1 MSTLRV
7 STIQDTAG
15 SNSSTPAAIANGIA
29 KAWVNFNGTGV
40 VAIRAQYNVSSIT
53 DGGTGNYTVNFTSAM
68 TDGNFSTVV
77 GISQGSSQGLVHAI
91 GQGGPNLNSANFAN
105 NPSGSVK
112 IVTGNPSSSVVF
124 DVDSVNVSVFR

>member
-53 DGGTGNYTVNFTSAM
+53 DNGTGDYTVNFTNAL
-68 TDGNFSTVV
+68 TD
-77 GISQGSSQGLVHAI
+77 
-91 GQGGPNLNSANFAN
+91 ANY
-105 NPSGSVK
+105 
-112 IVTGNPSSSVVF
+112 SVVANGGDPGTRDGGIMAPIQALATTSTRIRAF
-124 DVDSVNVSVFR
+124 GSNALDTKIDLSVICVSFFR

>member
-53 DGGTGNYTVNFTSAM
+53 DNGTGNYRVNFTNALSDANYGVSFAGGK
-68 TDGNFSTVV
+68 TLDDEST
-77 GISQGSSQGLVHAI
+77 
-91 GQGGPNLNSANFAN
+91 
-105 NPSGSVK
+105 SGSTCVPYP
-112 IVTGNPSSSVVF
+112 VTRNASYVGLINVAPSNGVYQ
-124 DVDSVNVSVFR
+124 DSPFVSISVFR

>member
-29 KAWVNFNGTGV
+29 KAWVNFNGTGT

-53 DGGTGNYTVNFTSAM
+53 DNGTGDFTVNFTTALTDANYTPICTSDNNSPTIGNGNIFGLYTGGTM
-68 TDGNFSTVV
+68 TTTALRVSNKTPNSPSIAQDTTYQCV
-77 GISQGSSQGLVHAI
+77 AI
-91 GQGGPNLNSANFAN
+91 
-105 NPSGSVK
+105 
-112 IVTGNPSSSVVF
+112 
-124 DVDSVNVSVFR
+124 FR

>member
-53 DGGTGNYTVNFTSAM
+53 DNGNGDFTVNFTNAL
-68 TDGNFSTVV
+68 TDANYSVVADINGN
-77 GISQGSSQGLVHAI
+77 GS
-91 GQGGPNLNSANFAN
+91 LNSSWMAHAMFSSAH
-105 NPSGSVK
+105 STTVA
-112 IVTGNPSSSVVF
+112 PSSSAF
-124 DVDSVNVSVFR
+124 RFCTFHPGNLVNQDCTYNNVAIFR

>member
-53 DGGTGNYTVNFTSAM
+53 DEATGKFTVNFTTAFADTSYILCGSGSFRDGTDDSNSFKVCHRRLSSGTLTTSACAI
-68 TDGNFSTVV
+68 TTASSGDNFSDPVIACV
-77 GISQGSSQGLVHAI
+77 A
-91 GQGGPNLNSANFAN
+91 F
-105 NPSGSVK
+105 
-112 IVTGNPSSSVVF
+112 
-124 DVDSVNVSVFR
+124 FR

>member
-29 KAWVNFNGTGV
+29 KAWVNFNGTGT

-53 DGGTGNYTVNFTSAM
+53 DVGTGHYTVNFTTAMADADYAAMGCCRPTSGGSPHYVFAVESKDNQVRTTSAICFYFLNP
-68 TDGNFSTVV
+68 TNQLANDVEV
-77 GISQGSSQGLVHAI
+77 ADIAI
-91 GQGGPNLNSANFAN
+91 
-105 NPSGSVK
+105 
-112 IVTGNPSSSVVF
+112 
-124 DVDSVNVSVFR
+124 FR